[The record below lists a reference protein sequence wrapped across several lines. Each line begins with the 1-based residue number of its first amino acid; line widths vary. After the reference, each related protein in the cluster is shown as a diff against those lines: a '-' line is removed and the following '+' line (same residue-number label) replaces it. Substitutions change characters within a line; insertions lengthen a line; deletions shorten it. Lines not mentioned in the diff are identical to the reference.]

1 MAPRRSSR
9 ASSAAAPVPTA
20 VRRASDPDRIFWT
33 LTALLVALDAWT
45 KRLAEAGHPW
55 LDALERSSA
64 PVSFPLTYN
73 PGVAF
78 SLRFQGDGGG
88 DERWLYVMAL
98 TWVLVFLYALFRR
111 VAPVSPTSMFG
122 LALMHGGGAGNLL
135 DRVRGAPG
143 VVDFIHVDAGALSGL
158 VFNVADVAAACG
170 GALLVVALF
179 RRECA
184 PARLR
189 AAG

>member
-1 MAPRRSSR
+1 VNSALRR
-9 ASSAAAPVPTA
+9 PP
-20 VRRASDPDRIFWT
+20 DPDRIFWT

-55 LDALERSSA
+55 LDALERASA
-64 PVSFPLTYN
+64 SVSFPLTYN

-78 SLRFQGDGGG
+78 SLRVDGAHGADG
-88 DERWLYVMAL
+88 ERWLYVMTL

-111 VAPVSPTSMFG
+111 VAPLSPTSMFG

-143 VVDFIHVDAGALSGL
+143 VVDFIRVDAGGLGGL
-158 VFNVADVAAACG
+158 VFNLADVAALSGAVLLTV
-170 GALLVVALF
+170 ALL
-179 RRECA
+179 RRDCA
-184 PARLR
+184 PARVR
-189 AAG
+189 AGG

>member
-1 MAPRRSSR
+1 VP
-9 ASSAAAPVPTA
+9 AAA
-20 VRRASDPDRIFWT
+20 RRAPDPDRIFWT

-55 LDALERSSA
+55 LDALARGSA
-64 PVSFPLTYN
+64 SLSFPLTYN

-78 SLRFQGDGGG
+78 SLRVDGGG
-88 DERWLYVMAL
+88 DGERWLYVMAL

-122 LALMHGGGAGNLL
+122 LALLHGAGAGNLL
-135 DRVRGAPG
+135 DRVRGARG
-143 VVDFIHVDAGALSGL
+143 VVDFIRVDAGVLSGL
-158 VFNVADVAAACG
+158 VFNVADVAAVCG
-170 GALLVVALF
+170 GALLLVALV